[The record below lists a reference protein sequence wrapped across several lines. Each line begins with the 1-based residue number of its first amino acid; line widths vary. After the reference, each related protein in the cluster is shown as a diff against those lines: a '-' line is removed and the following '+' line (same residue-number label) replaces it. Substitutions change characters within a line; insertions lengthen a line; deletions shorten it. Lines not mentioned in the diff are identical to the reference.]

1 MSIVS
6 AIVLFAVIWFMVL
19 FVVLPIRV
27 ETQRDIGERVDGTH
41 AGSPSSN
48 FSMKRKFRITTI
60 WALPI
65 WILLTAVILWGGID
79 VRDLD
84 FFNRMGSVESE

>member
-19 FVVLPIRV
+19 FVVLPIRL
-27 ETQRDIGERVDGTH
+27 ETQGDIGERVDGTH

-48 FSMKRKFRITTI
+48 FSMKRKFRMTTL
-60 WALPI
+60 WAVPI
-65 WILLTAVILWGGID
+65 WLLLTAVILWGGIS

-84 FFNRMGSVESE
+84 LFNRMGSVESE